1 LTFLSLSDY
10 SKNPLFS
17 NLDDILEEEEEEEVP
32 SKLLPDQPIVV
43 APRDFS
49 SDVRPRMVSTK
60 CNPSPDALA
69 PFRSSITNADPCTNL
84 DNPILTL
91 QTTAN
96 ADTCLPTDN
105 LTPILHTTTNDDF
118 RMPSDY
124 SAHNVKTTANY
135 TDSSSPIDNPKST
148 NRKTGRRKTS
158 PPKPFKKRT
167 FKLLYSASCI

>member
-1 LTFLSLSDY
+1 
-10 SKNPLFS
+10 
-17 NLDDILEEEEEEEVP
+17 
-32 SKLLPDQPIVV
+32 VV
-43 APRDFS
+43 TSFDLHV
-49 SDVRPRMVSTK
+49 DVLPRMVSTK
-60 CNPSPDALA
+60 FNPSPDALA
-69 PFRSSITNADPCTNL
+69 PCSSLTNADSCTTT
-84 DNPILTL
+84 DNPIPTL

-96 ADTCLPTDN
+96 ADICLPTDN
-105 LTPILHTTTNDDF
+105 STPVVHTTTNDDF

-135 TDSSSPIDNPKST
+135 TDSSSPIDNPIST